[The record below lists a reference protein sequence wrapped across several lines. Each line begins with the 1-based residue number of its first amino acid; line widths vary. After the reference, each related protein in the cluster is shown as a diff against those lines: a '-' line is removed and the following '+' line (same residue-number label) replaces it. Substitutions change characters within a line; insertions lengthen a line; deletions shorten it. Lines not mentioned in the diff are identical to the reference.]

1 MAECPF
7 CRIVAGDE
15 PAHVL
20 YRDDDA
26 LAFLDENP
34 AIEGH
39 TLVVPV
45 VHLEELITAEAP
57 VPGAV
62 FRTVQR
68 VARAIDVALEPDGFS
83 VFHTSGGLV
92 GSVDHA
98 HVHLLPRYEADS
110 ISIALSRRPLD
121 ASTGSALREEIRAA
135 L

>member
-1 MAECPF
+1 MAECQF

-20 YRDDDA
+20 YRDDDT

-34 AIEGH
+34 AIDGH
-39 TLVVPV
+39 TLVVPTA
-45 VHLEELITAEAP
+45 HLEELITAEAP
-57 VPGAV
+57 IPGTV

-68 VARAIDVALEPDGFS
+68 VARAIQTALEPDGFS

-110 ISIALSRRPLD
+110 ISLALSRRSLD
-121 ASTGSALREEIRAA
+121 APKAAALREEIRAG

>member
-7 CRIVAGDE
+7 CRIAAGDE

-39 TLVVPV
+39 TLVIPV
-45 VHLEELITAEAP
+45 AHRTELITADAP

-68 VARAIDVALEPDGFS
+68 VARAIEDALEPDGFS

-121 ASTGSALREEIRAA
+121 ATAAAALRAEIKAA